1 MLFRTPIQ
9 LTLITVFVLASVV
22 VGWYGLSTLS
32 YPAVDNSIRFVL
44 LFALSTAAL
53 SALSRVSPL
62 IVAAG
67 VIAVITLACGQA
79 WPMMVVFL
87 FGLSSSVL
95 GHKILGRWKNNTWSV
110 RLLLGGGILGTI
122 TGLAAHFPVNYP
134 WSYTALLS
142 LPFLINSRHAK
153 ELILQLKNEVV
164 NYRPHS
170 IPANALDIAACSLAG
185 LYVITAFMPEIGYDA
200 LTMHLFIP
208 AHLALQHQWGFDT
221 ETYVWALWPMLG
233 DWIYSLVYM
242 LAGETAARLI
252 NTSFI
257 LLVAWQIRELVIWAG
272 GGTNQSRW
280 AVLIFLSTPVV
291 FAENSSLFIESVWT
305 AFIMAGTLSL
315 LNVSSSTRDE
325 RDRFIQ
331 LILTGALLGFAL
343 AAKAVT
349 FSVLPILMLV
359 LLIQYRAW
367 VKSGVRPYLLIGLF
381 CFLLVGSIPYAFS
394 WYSTGNPVFPF
405 FNTLFHSPLWP
416 NSDFQAPTAFEKGV
430 SWDTLYTM
438 TFSSNRFIEGK
449 VGAAGFQ
456 WILLP
461 AAAMILL
468 CHNHK
473 KALVILLTAIGALV
487 ATYHAT
493 AYLRYVLPSFA
504 MISAALALSF
514 SGASWLAKASGAT
527 VGGMLLILNIWFIQ
541 SSTYYGQLI
550 PSAILSSEGR
560 DSYLTNVRPT
570 RKIIE
575 IVNTLNSARHPVA
588 IFANPYSAGLKGD
601 ALYTSWYNLK
611 WTVEYNAASTESA
624 LVDALLKR
632 NIDWLI
638 IEPSL
643 LKADKLHS
651 LLNISQPIAKVGD
664 VELRKL
670 SDAYRYT
677 QETLKNS
684 DFSSLDGWNLTL
696 PSIYDPIEKTFT
708 VDVKNPAT
716 QAVAIEAGRS
726 YKTIV
731 SSRCSTRPAKG
742 RIQVNWIN
750 AKGNFITTNIEV
762 YDCSNDW
769 VIHEMIVTAPKD
781 ATTAIIYASGHTETP
796 LAFKSVSF
804 RK

>member
-1 MLFRTPIQ
+1 MLFRTPIR

-22 VGWYGLSTLS
+22 VSWYGLSTLN

-44 LFALSTAAL
+44 LFTLSTAAL
-53 SALSRVSPL
+53 SALCRMPPL
-62 IVAAG
+62 KVGAG
-67 VIAVITLACGQA
+67 LIAVITLACGQA
-79 WPMMVVFL
+79 WPMMVVIL
-87 FGLSSSVL
+87 FGLSSCVL
-95 GHKILGRWKNNTWSV
+95 GHKILGGWKNSTWSV

-164 NYRPHS
+164 NYRPRS
-170 IPANALDIAACSLAG
+170 IPANTLDTAACSLAG
-185 LYVITAFMPEIGYDA
+185 LYVITAFMPEIGHDA
-200 LTMHLFIP
+200 LNMHLFIP
-208 AHLALQHQWGFDT
+208 AHLAQQHQWGFDA
-221 ETYVWALWPMLG
+221 EIYVWALWPMLG

-257 LLVAWQIRELVIWAG
+257 LLVAWQIREWVIWAG
-272 GGTNQSRW
+272 GSTNQSRW
-280 AVLIFLSTPVV
+280 AALIFLSTPLV

-315 LNVSSSTRDE
+315 LNISSRTRDE
-325 RDRFIQ
+325 RDGFIQ
-331 LILTGALLGFAL
+331 LILTAALLGFAL
-343 AAKAVT
+343 ASKAVT

-359 LLIQYRAW
+359 LLIQYKAW
-367 VKSGVRPYLLIGLF
+367 VKPGLLPYLLIGLF
-381 CFLLVGSIPYAFS
+381 CFLLAGAIPYAFS

-416 NSDFQAPTAFEKGV
+416 NSDFQAPAFFEKGV

-438 TFSSNRFIEGK
+438 TFSSDRYIEGK

-456 WILLP
+456 WILIP
-461 AAAMILL
+461 AAALILL
-468 CHNHK
+468 CRNHK
-473 KALVILLTAIGALV
+473 KALAISLIAIGALV
-487 ATYHAT
+487 ITYQAT

-504 MISAALALSF
+504 MISAALVLSF

-541 SSTYYGQLI
+541 SSTYYGQLL

-560 DSYLTNVRPT
+560 DTYLTNVRPT

-575 IVNTLNSARHPVA
+575 IVNTLNIASQPVA
-588 IFANPYSAGLKGD
+588 IFATPYSAGLKAE
-601 ALYTSWYNLK
+601 ALYASWYNLK
-611 WTVEYNAASTESA
+611 WDAEYNAATTESA

-632 NIDWLI
+632 NVDWLI
-638 IEPSL
+638 IETSQ

-651 LLNISQPIAKVGD
+651 LLNISNPIAKVGD

-670 SDAYRYT
+670 SDTYRYT
-677 QETLKNS
+677 QEMLKTG
-684 DFSSLDGWNLTL
+684 DLSSLEGWSLTS

-708 VDVKNPAT
+708 VDVKSPAT

-731 SSRCSTRPAKG
+731 SSRCSTRPTKG

-750 AKGNFITTNIEV
+750 AKGYFITTNIEL

-769 VIHEMIVTAPKD
+769 VTHEMIVTAPKY
-781 ATTAIIYASGHTETP
+781 ATTAIIYASSHTETP